1 MAERLLTL
9 DDIISDPTSNFLNQF
24 PDDPDSPYLLNNFS
38 CEYLC
43 LNEFNT
49 LHRNN
54 SNVSFM
60 TINIQSLPAKFNDL
74 RDLIIEMIHHN
85 SAPSV
90 ICLQEIWR
98 FPNNVN
104 FDLPGYNKLMS
115 KQRSN
120 NVQGGGVAIYVKEG
134 IKCTVS
140 REHSIFTD
148 RIFESIFVDLC
159 FPHNYKCTVGAIYR
173 PTAHPNLTPT
183 VVFETFMDIFSNLL
197 NSLTNSCS
205 NLFILGDFNLDV
217 ANYTTNH
224 RVSEYVDLLFS
235 YGLLQIVTQ
244 PTRCT
249 SNSASIIDHI
259 ITGTNQS
266 CFRTA
271 IITSKISDHFPIVT
285 FIDATNK
292 SIRSN
297 TRTFRDYSEINMNNF
312 RQALSETRWNLVR
325 DAPDVQ
331 TSYNSFSDIFNNL
344 FYLHF
349 PLKTTKLKLNTH
361 KLEPWFTN
369 GLLISRKQKFILS
382 AAHSKNPSPF
392 NKLIY
397 TNYRNMYNKTLRA
410 AKKLYFD
417 IEFKKCRS
425 NLKRTW
431 DLIRCALN
439 TQNNS
444 KDVISELNINGTSVS
459 DPKLIADNLNEFFI
473 NAPQRIA
480 EEIPQ
485 TINLPNPTVHP
496 TENPFTF
503 SIVNSPVTATE
514 ILDATAQLEPKK
526 SEDLY
531 GVSMFFIKKFI
542 SILVDPLYH
551 VVSKS
556 FETGKFPSQLKI
568 AKIVPLQIIIG
579 PYHFSPIFLK

>member
-1 MAERLLTL
+1 M
-9 DDIISDPTSNFLNQF
+9 
-24 PDDPDSPYLLNNFS
+24 
-38 CEYLC
+38 
-43 LNEFNT
+43 
-49 LHRNN
+49 
-54 SNVSFM
+54 
-60 TINIQSLPAKFNDL
+60 
-74 RDLIIEMIHHN
+74 
-85 SAPSV
+85 
-90 ICLQEIWR
+90 
-98 FPNNVN
+98 
-104 FDLPGYNKLMS
+104 
-115 KQRSN
+115 
-120 NVQGGGVAIYVKEG
+120 
-134 IKCTVS
+134 
-140 REHSIFTD
+140 
-148 RIFESIFVDLC
+148 
-159 FPHNYKCTVGAIYR
+159 
-173 PTAHPNLTPT
+173 
-183 VVFETFMDIFSNLL
+183 L

-369 GLLISRKQKFILS
+369 GLLTSRKQKFILS

-459 DPKLIADNLNEFFI
+459 DPKLIADSLNEFFI

-485 TINLPNPTVHP
+485 TNNLPNPTV
-496 TENPFTF
+496 
-503 SIVNSPVTATE
+503 
-514 ILDATAQLEPKK
+514 
-526 SEDLY
+526 
-531 GVSMFFIKKFI
+531 
-542 SILVDPLYH
+542 
-551 VVSKS
+551 
-556 FETGKFPSQLKI
+556 SQ
-568 AKIVPLQIIIG
+568 
-579 PYHFSPIFLK
+579 